1 MIDWLAFFTV
11 LLASVIGACGVV
23 LLFSVGLRFVGSDR
37 AGRRPLGVIAFVLC
51 ALLVVYGVYLI
62 IPAFHR

>member
-1 MIDWLAFFTV
+1 MIDWVAFVTV
-11 LLASVIGACGVV
+11 LVASIVGACGVV
-23 LLFSVGLRFVGSDR
+23 FLFSVGLRMVGSDR

-51 ALLVVYGVYLI
+51 GLLVVYGVYLI